1 MAERSVMGR
10 TSDILANSGVVDL
23 SLSLG
28 FDLVFL
34 DDLNPDGWK
43 DIRAQGLHC
52 KHGFRIARIFTDAQK
67 VVETFCLETHRL
79 GGDFTVRLKNS
90 VGAVAARPKGSSY
103 DYMRGL
109 HSSPFQGLMVAEINA
124 FYRTDLVL
132 MDAAKD
138 FVTGGSEAGDA
149 VEPGLLLA
157 SNNRVAVDA
166 VGVTTLSYYGT
177 TTEASHDRI
186 FEQEQIARAASLGVG
201 ARSAD
206 RIELVPL
213 N

>member
-1 MAERSVMGR
+1 M
-10 TSDILANSGVVDL
+10 T
-23 SLSLG
+23 
-28 FDLVFL
+28 
-34 DDLNPDGWK
+34 
-43 DIRAQGLHC
+43 
-52 KHGFRIARIFTDAQK
+52 
-67 VVETFCLETHRL
+67 
-79 GGDFTVRLKNS
+79 
-90 VGAVAARPKGSSY
+90 
-103 DYMRGL
+103 
-109 HSSPFQGLMVAEINA
+109 AEINA

-157 SNNRVAVDA
+157 SSNRVAVDA
-166 VGVTTLSYYGT
+166 IGVAILSYYGT

-201 ARSAD
+201 ARPAD